1 MLADSYKGA
10 QILEYLKKDGKSYA
24 RIKRKCDRCGGHG
37 IYAVGVHNGCLVPSP
52 YDGGMC
58 YECLGAGVIIEEVRD
73 YTEAEYR
80 AMQRAKEKREA
91 KALERMNERRQENN
105 RRTLIN
111 HGFAGEYA
119 YAVIGDTYSIKDDLK
134 AHGAKFSYEMLWVC
148 PEEPTWLPTDRYVRI
163 CATDVFDFVDDMIL
177 VKDTARDFIDS
188 LQPKS
193 GKHLGSV
200 GSRITVAVTVTK
212 VLTFTAEYM
221 KGWPTT
227 SYKYIMRTPE
237 GDVVTWTTQSVYWN
251 EGYECTLVGTVKE
264 HTEYNS
270 VRQTVLTRCKE
281 VK

>member
-1 MLADSYKGA
+1 
-10 QILEYLKKDGKSYA
+10 
-24 RIKRKCDRCGGHG
+24 
-37 IYAVGVHNGCLVPSP
+37 
-52 YDGGMC
+52 
-58 YECLGAGVIIEEVRD
+58 
-73 YTEAEYR
+73 
-80 AMQRAKEKREA
+80 
-91 KALERMNERRQENN
+91 
-105 RRTLIN
+105 
-111 HGFAGEYA
+111 
-119 YAVIGDTYSIKDDLK
+119 
-134 AHGAKFSYEMLWVC
+134 MLWVC
-148 PEEPTWLPTDRYVRI
+148 PEEPTWLPADRYVRI
-163 CATDVFDFVDDMIL
+163 CATDVFNFVDDMIM